1 MSSVALSEAQQAQR
15 KKEESKAV
23 TKAARKIKKRQS
35 IGDDW
40 DGKSSANNINW
51 PLATALIREGNQELL
66 KAAMFY
72 RKVEAQAHSNPLI
85 GGGGSV
91 DMREVMIDRET
102 RIRRN
107 GEIVQADIRQ
117 SKASGAKVNCGTR
130 TTKADDKTNP
140 DDIKAPIQGAW
151 SGDRAVND
159 RMDAERLYPRLEQ
172 LLGPILG
179 PFEEMVCDGLTYEQA
194 GRRMGVG
201 NEAGARGAAQAV
213 AHLGLVRVRDFAGNV
228 SRDDLRGAL

>member
-85 GGGGSV
+85 GGGGV
-91 DMREVMIDRET
+91 DIKEVQLDGRSYVRKNGDVAYSGT
-102 RIRRN
+102 RKS
-107 GEIVQADIRQ
+107 Q
-117 SKASGAKVNCGTR
+117 SEYGIPDCGTR
-130 TTKADDKTNP
+130 KSKADDKTNP
-140 DDIKAPIQGAW
+140 DDIKAPIKAIW
-151 SGDRAVND
+151 NGDRAVND
-159 RMDAERLYPRLEQ
+159 AMDAQAIYPRLER
-172 LLGPILG
+172 LLGPILE

-213 AHLGLVRVRDFAGNV
+213 AHLGLVRVRDFAGDV